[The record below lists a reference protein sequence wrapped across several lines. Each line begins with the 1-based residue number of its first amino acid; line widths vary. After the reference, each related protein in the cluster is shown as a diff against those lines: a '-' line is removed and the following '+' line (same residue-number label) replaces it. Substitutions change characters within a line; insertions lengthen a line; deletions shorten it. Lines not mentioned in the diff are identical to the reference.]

1 MGYNGL
7 FGSNGEASA
16 LYYVVPYGYPSMF
29 SPGFPHPRPSSDPM
43 LSRSPYML
51 TEVFFFFF
59 FFFNNNTQP
68 CQHFHYCLICRYF
81 P

>member
-29 SPGFPHPRPSSDPM
+29 SPGFPHPRPFSDPM

-51 TEVFFFFF
+51 TEVFF
-59 FFFNNNTQP
+59 
-68 CQHFHYCLICRYF
+68 LIIIRNHVSISTIA
-81 P
+81 